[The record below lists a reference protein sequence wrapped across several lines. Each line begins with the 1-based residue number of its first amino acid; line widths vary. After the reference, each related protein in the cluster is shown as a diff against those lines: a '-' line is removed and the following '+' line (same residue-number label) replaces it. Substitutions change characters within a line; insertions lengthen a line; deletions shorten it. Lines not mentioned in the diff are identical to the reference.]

1 MKMKV
6 GMAVILYSAATS
18 SMSSTSTWHW
28 SCASDQ
34 TATSTF
40 EFQDGEN
47 LDEDHVFQRLVQFLK
62 NRCDH
67 LARPA
72 PNGIITTLHIDEVRS
87 YYQVAKKSTT
97 TSFSP
102 AAVSYNEFGWNWP
115 QIPRQV
121 TVHLVLEVI
130 SVSHS
135 VDHLGCSEH
144 SSAIHYIWW
153 KETPIKISNSIW
165 EKNINLKGLLMT
177 KQKSWDA
184 IILPEVDGVRKW
196 ATTLTNNMT
205 IIC

>member
-28 SCASDQ
+28 SWTSDQ

-40 EFQDGEN
+40 EFKDGEN
-47 LDEDHVFQRLVQFLK
+47 LDKDHVFQRLVQFLK

-102 AAVSYNEFGWNWP
+102 AAVSFKEFRWNWP

-135 VDHLGCSEH
+135 VDHLGCSEY
-144 SSAIHYIWW
+144 SSAIHYIWG
-153 KETPIKISNSIW
+153 EDTPIPIFNSIW
-165 EKNINLKGLLMT
+165 EKTSI
-177 KQKSWDA
+177 WRDY
-184 IILPEVDGVRKW
+184 
-196 ATTLTNNMT
+196 
-205 IIC
+205 

>member
-40 EFQDGEN
+40 EFKDGEN
-47 LDEDHVFQRLVQFLK
+47 LDKDHVFQRLVQFLK

-102 AAVSYNEFGWNWP
+102 AAVSYNEFRWNWP
-115 QIPRQV
+115 LIPRQV
-121 TVHLVLEVI
+121 TVHLVLEII

-135 VDHLGCSEH
+135 VDHLGCSELNAALQYTIYDERELQ
-144 SSAIHYIWW
+144 SKY
-153 KETPIKISNSIW
+153 SIW
-165 EKNINLKGLLMT
+165 EKT
-177 KQKSWDA
+177 S
-184 IILPEVDGVRKW
+184 ILWGY
-196 ATTLTNNMT
+196 
-205 IIC
+205 